1 MRRYSRSQKMKIRKF
16 RAIGV
21 LAFAAIMAVGAFI
34 GLLFFVRPKSL

>member
-1 MRRYSRSQKMKIRKF
+1 MKIRKF

-34 GLLFFVRPKSL
+34 GLLFFVRPKKSMTEKR

>member
-1 MRRYSRSQKMKIRKF
+1 MKIRKF

-34 GLLFFVRPKSL
+34 GLLFFCKAKKVYDRKKGIG